1 MPLKL
6 AACLNKAMEAELMLS
21 VVTMLGA
28 ALEALELVSQSS
40 INRNAFFY
48 LEAKARV

>member
-6 AACLNKAMEAELMLS
+6 AACRNKAMEAELMSS

-28 ALEALELVSQSS
+28 ALEALELVSPSYVTQV
-40 INRNAFFY
+40 N
-48 LEAKARV
+48 